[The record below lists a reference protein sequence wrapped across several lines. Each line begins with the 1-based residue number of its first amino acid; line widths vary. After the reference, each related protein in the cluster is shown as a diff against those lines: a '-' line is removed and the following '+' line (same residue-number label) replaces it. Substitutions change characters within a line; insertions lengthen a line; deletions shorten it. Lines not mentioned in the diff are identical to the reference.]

1 MAKPTAEKVIKFA
14 KSFVRNAPYKPP
26 NRFTRWFGFGEKSVP
41 YCAIFVYYCI
51 AKAGGKELM
60 SGCSNKA
67 YCPTIYNWGKNKGYL
82 FPRTV
87 KAKQGDLALFDWQK
101 DGVCD
106 HIGFVISDMGG
117 GYVRTV
123 EGNTSNVN
131 NSNGGCVQIRQR
143 RKSDIKGFVR
153 LPYSK
158 NLAKAKP
165 PKGNISTDEV
175 PKPKPNV
182 KTKYR
187 KIDRVYRV
195 LPSSGLNVRKSPG
208 GTVLKALPQNAEI
221 RCTLSDRKGWL
232 YCPAHKGWVC
242 FSNSAGKYL
251 KWIR

>member
-14 KSFVRNAPYKPP
+14 KSFVRNTPYKPP
-26 NRFTRWFGFGEKSVP
+26 NRFTRWFGFGEQPVP
-41 YCAIFVYYCI
+41 YCAIFVYYCL
-51 AKAGGKELM
+51 AKSGGKELM
-60 SGCSNKA
+60 RGCSNKA

-82 FPRTV
+82 FPRTAR
-87 KAKQGDLALFDWQK
+87 AKRGDLALFDWQQ
-101 DGVCD
+101 DSVCD
-106 HIGFVISDMGG
+106 HIGFVINDMGG
-117 GYVRTV
+117 EYVRTV

-153 LPYSK
+153 LPY
-158 NLAKAKP
+158 
-165 PKGNISTDEV
+165 GTDETS
-175 PKPKPNV
+175 KPKARA
-182 KTKYR
+182 KIKYR

-195 LPSSGLNVRKSPG
+195 LPASGLNVRKSPG
-208 GTVLKALPQNAEI
+208 GTVIKTLPQNTEI

-251 KWIR
+251 KWIG